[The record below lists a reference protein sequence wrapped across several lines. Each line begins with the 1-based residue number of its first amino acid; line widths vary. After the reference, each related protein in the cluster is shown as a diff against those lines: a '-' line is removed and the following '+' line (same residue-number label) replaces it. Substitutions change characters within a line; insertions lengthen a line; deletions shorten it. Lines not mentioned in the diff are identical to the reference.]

1 MTGPGVAEPSSL
13 APAIPGGPAAQPEPD
28 AAQQHRGASGPVVA
42 VLGTGG
48 MGSGMAR
55 SLVRAGLPVR
65 LWNRD
70 PAKARALG
78 GPGAVV
84 CGSPAEAAA
93 GADVVLTVLFD
104 AGAVEEVVRRAA
116 PAPGTLW
123 LQSSTVGLEDVD
135 RLAGVARELGL
146 VLVDCPVQGTRKP
159 AEEGQLVLLASGPDD
174 VRPRLAPV
182 FEALGRRTLWL
193 GAAGAGT
200 RLKLVCN
207 AWVLALVAGT
217 AQSVALARGL
227 GLDPEDFFRVI
238 DGGHLDVPFARVK
251 GAAMIAGDHPV
262 GFSLTGALKDSGLI
276 LAALRSAGVS
286 DVVTGAVREAL
297 TAAAGRVPDPAAVDM
312 AAVVEGLA
320 PDPG

>member
-1 MTGPGVAEPSSL
+1 MTAPRAVEPSSSRPPP
-13 APAIPGGPAAQPEPD
+13 PAGRPGPD
-28 AAQQHRGASGPVVA
+28 DARRARAASGPVVA

-48 MGSGMAR
+48 MGAGRAR

-70 PAKARALG
+70 PAKARALA
-78 GPGAVV
+78 GPGAVA
-84 CGSPAEAAA
+84 CDSPAEAVA

-104 AGAVEEVVRRAA
+104 VAAVTDVVRRAA

-123 LQSSTVGLEDVD
+123 LQCSTVGLEDVD
-135 RLAGVARELGL
+135 RLADVARELGL

-174 VRPRLAPV
+174 ARARLEPV
-182 FEALGRRTLWL
+182 FEALGRKTLWL
-193 GAAGAGT
+193 GEAGAGT

-207 AWVLALVAGT
+207 AWVLALLAGT

-227 GLDPEDFFRVI
+227 GLDPQDFFRVL

-251 GAAMIAGDHPV
+251 GAAMIAGQYPV
-262 GFSLTGALKDSGLI
+262 GFALTGALKDSGLI

-286 DVVTGAVREAL
+286 EVLTGAVRDALEA
-297 TAAAGRVPDPAAVDM
+297 APGRVPDAAAVDM
-312 AAVVEGLA
+312 AALVEGLA
-320 PDPG
+320 PGPG

>member
-1 MTGPGVAEPSSL
+1 MTDPGVVQPSSSRP
-13 APAIPGGPAAQPEPD
+13 APPGGAAAQPEPD
-28 AAQQHRGASGPVVA
+28 APRAARGASGPVVA

-48 MGSGMAR
+48 MGAGMAR

-70 PAKARALG
+70 PAKARALS

-84 CGSPAEAAA
+84 CDSPAEAVA
-93 GADVVLTVLFD
+93 GADVVLTMLFD

-123 LQSSTVGLEDVD
+123 LQCSTVGLEDVD
-135 RLAGVARELGL
+135 RLADLARELGL
-146 VLVDCPVQGTRKP
+146 LLVDCPVQGTRKP

-174 VRPRLAPV
+174 ARAGLAPV
-182 FEALGRRTLWL
+182 FEALGRTTLWL
-193 GAAGAGT
+193 GEAGAGT

-207 AWVLALVAGT
+207 AWVLTLVAGT

-227 GLDPEDFFRVI
+227 GLDPQDFFRVL

-251 GAAMIAGDHPV
+251 GAAMIAGQYPV
-262 GFSLTGALKDSGLI
+262 GFALTGALKDSGLI
-276 LAALRSAGVS
+276 LDALRTAGVS
-286 DVVTGAVREAL
+286 GGFADAVREAL
-297 TAAAGRVPDPAAVDM
+297 EAAVGRVPDPAAVDM
-312 AAVVEGLA
+312 AALVEGMA
-320 PDPG
+320 AGPG